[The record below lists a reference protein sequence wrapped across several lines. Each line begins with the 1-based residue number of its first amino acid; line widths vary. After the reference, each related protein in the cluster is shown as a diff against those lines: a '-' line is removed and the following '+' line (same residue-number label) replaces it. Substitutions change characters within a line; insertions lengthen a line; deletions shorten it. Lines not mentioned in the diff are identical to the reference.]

1 MRTRESTSPRPRGRL
16 WLVILLS
23 VAAGCSRQGPAPAEP
38 RATTSQPTV
47 HAYEREETRAL
58 VGLVDEAARMV
69 AADGEAAFAELERPG
84 SRYRHEETYVFVLDR
99 EGRMLVHPDPELEGK
114 DTTEL
119 QDVKGRPIV
128 RGLIHAATALPE
140 KPYGWYHYEW
150 PVPGGL
156 LPRWKSSYVRRVTT
170 PTGDELVVGS
180 GMYDDRMERAFVVDM
195 VDAAVGQLERHG
207 KAAFPKFRDR
217 TGPFLAKDA
226 YVFVVEPS
234 GVDLVNPAFPNLE
247 GRNILDVHD
256 TNGKLLVR
264 EMLGVVQKQGTGWV
278 DYMWPKPGDNSSTQ
292 KSAYVRRANVDGS
305 WVLVGCG
312 VYLADAP
319 RAERVKATMTA
330 EELTELVR
338 DAADVLEERG
348 DDAYEE
354 LRERGSKWFP
364 GDTYLF
370 VWNMDGTRTMHAAD
384 HELEGDDG
392 SVAEDV
398 LGRPYGK
405 MFLAAAEGSSG
416 EGWVHY
422 MYPEPG
428 DIFPTWKSTFI
439 KRVTFPSGEKHL
451 VGAGIYQMKM
461 DPAFVRDVVD
471 RAAALVATEG
481 PEAFDALR
489 DETGPFFFM
498 DTYVFVMTP
507 DGTELVNP
515 AQPSLEGQ
523 NLIDVKDAYGKEVA
537 RENIETAM
545 GAGSGWVEYHWYK
558 PGDNTPVPK
567 RTYVRKVE
575 HGPYTYV
582 VGSGLY
588 LDD

>member
-1 MRTRESTSPRPRGRL
+1 MPTRETTLRLRAWPRVVAML
-16 WLVILLS
+16 C

-38 RATTSQPTV
+38 RATASRPAAQ
-47 HAYEREETRAL
+47 AYEREETRAL
-58 VGLVDEAARMV
+58 VALVDEAARMI
-69 AADGEAAFAELERPG
+69 AADGEAAFDELERPG

-99 EGRMLVHPDPELEGK
+99 QGHMRVHPDSELEGK
-114 DTTEL
+114 DAIDL

-128 RGLIHAATALPE
+128 QGLIHVATALPE

-150 PVPGGL
+150 PVPGGM

-170 PTGDELVVGS
+170 PTGEELIVGS

-195 VDAAVGQLERHG
+195 VDAAVGQLEKHG

-226 YVFVVEPS
+226 YIIVVEPS

-247 GRNILDVHD
+247 GRNILDVQD
-256 TNGKLLVR
+256 TRGKLLVR
-264 EMLGVVQKQGTGWV
+264 EMLGVVQKRGSGWV
-278 DYMWPKPGDNSSTQ
+278 DYMWPKPGDNASTE
-292 KSAYVRRANVDGS
+292 KSTYVRRANVGGG

-319 RAERVKATMTA
+319 RAESVETA
-330 EELTELVR
+330 VSAPELVEFVR
-338 DAADVLEERG
+338 DAADVLGERG
-348 DDAYEE
+348 DEAYEE
-354 LRERGSKWFP
+354 LRERGSKWFRD
-364 GDTYLF
+364 DTYLF
-370 VWNMDGTRTMHAAD
+370 VWSMDGTRTMHAAD
-384 HELEGDDG
+384 RDLEGEDG

-405 MFLAAAEGSSG
+405 MFLAAAESPSG

-451 VGAGIYQMKM
+451 VGAGIYRMKM
-461 DPAFVRDVVD
+461 DPAFVIDVVD
-471 RAAALVATEG
+471 RAAALVAAEG
-481 PEAFDALR
+481 PEAFATLR

-515 AQPSLEGQ
+515 GQPSLEGQ
-523 NLIDVKDAYGKEVA
+523 NLIDVNDAFGKQVA

-558 PGDNTPVPK
+558 PGENTPAPK

-575 HGPYTYV
+575 HGPYTYI

-588 LDD
+588 IED